1 MKKRSF
7 FAICV
12 MAAAIAATMG
22 SCKKQE
28 AQTTTS
34 GTPKPAAQAFDPSHI
49 ADMNAYLADFKD
61 KALNPTR
68 GDETMLSLE
77 EAAWHLSSLANYDF
91 ANANVRF
98 TDIRFDTLYCQVAVT
113 GGQVSMADLGAAYS
127 RAATTIDAFYHSLD
141 LDEKHFRFIGADI
154 DESGEVTL
162 RVTTTYTLFEHL
174 WYFDSY
180 NDLHAACL
188 TYFDPNE
195 NYYFGGNFDTQ
206 LMLAVNS
213 IQSLSYVPIHE
224 RMYFVY
230 TKTEEPHFLDYID
243 PYSPLPHYTRIF
255 NTYDPSHPVPYH
267 IIEYCLDS
275 YLGLGGQLQEEHE
288 TVIEWNLLYPSGYT
302 HVGHNHLACYY
313 HKPSI
318 RYGQYVFNQNHID
331 Y

>member
-34 GTPKPAAQAFDPSHI
+34 GTSKPAAQAFDPSHI

-77 EAAWHLSSLANYDF
+77 EAAWHFSSLANYDF

-162 RVTTTYTLFEHL
+162 RVTTTYTLLEHL

-188 TYFDPNE
+188 TYFNPNE
-195 NYYFGGNFDTQ
+195 NYYFQRNFDTQ
-206 LMLAVNS
+206 LQLAVNS
-213 IQSLSYVPIHE
+213 IQSLSYVPLPD
-224 RMYFVY
+224 RMYYVCTRQETPY
-230 TKTEEPHFLDYID
+230 FLDHLD
-243 PYSPLPHYTRIF
+243 PNSPLPHYSRIF
-255 NTYDPSHPVPYH
+255 NTFTPNLPVPYY

-275 YLGLGGQLQEEHE
+275 YLGLGVELQGDGER
-288 TVIEWNLLYPSGYT
+288 VIFWHIGDDGYT
-302 HVGHNHLACYY
+302 HVGHEHLATYY
-313 HKPSI
+313 HIPTI
-318 RYGQYVFNQNHID
+318 QYGIVVFNSNHND